1 MAQITVSF
9 AVKIKY
15 KSMICAGNIFDYYN
29 LRHFKEIK
37 YFSRDG
43 RTMPNGIGFQRGNFI
58 KECADNANSFVL
70 SEVVFSGQ
78 KSPNGKCYGVII
90 LPVNTNN
97 NLNDDTIT
105 QSIATISQA
114 YSIGNAFRGRYI
126 GVYDEIYDKN
136 SITIEVNGLS
146 RGGLY
151 RVATSVART
160 LHQKAIIVKDL
171 NSNKIYRYKL

>member
-1 MAQITVSF
+1 
-9 AVKIKY
+9 
-15 KSMICAGNIFDYYN
+15 MICAGNIFDYYN

-78 KSPNGKCYGVII
+78 KSPNGKSCGVII

>member
-1 MAQITVSF
+1 
-9 AVKIKY
+9 
-15 KSMICAGNIFDYYN
+15 MICAGNIFDYYN

-58 KECADNANSFVL
+58 KECADNANRFVL

-78 KSPNGKCYGVII
+78 KSPNGKSCGVII

-105 QSIATISQA
+105 KVLQPFRKHTQLEMHFEEDISGCMMRYMTRTKRQF
-114 YSIGNAFRGRYI
+114 SDIGIINCI
-126 GVYDEIYDKN
+126 IY
-136 SITIEVNGLS
+136 L
-146 RGGLY
+146 L
-151 RVATSVART
+151 
-160 LHQKAIIVKDL
+160 
-171 NSNKIYRYKL
+171 

>member
-1 MAQITVSF
+1 MRIRELF
-9 AVKIKY
+9 NY
-15 KSMICAGNIFDYYN
+15 CRM
-29 LRHFKEIK
+29 RHFKEIK
-37 YFSRDG
+37 YFSKDG
-43 RTMPNGIGFQRGNFI
+43 RSLPNGVGFQRGNFL

-70 SEVVFSGQ
+70 SEVMFSGQ
-78 KSPNGKCYGVII
+78 KSTNGKREGVII
-90 LPVNTNN
+90 LPANTNN
-97 NLNDDTIT
+97 NHNDDIIT

-151 RVATSVART
+151 RFATSVARA
-160 LHQKAIIVKDL
+160 LHQKALIVKDL
-171 NSNKIYRYKL
+171 NSNKIYYYK